1 MRLALYSRKLKDENI
16 NYVYSLFDFLK
27 KNNVEL
33 FICEELVQYD
43 LNGYSKATFL
53 DTQDV
58 VQIQPDLLVSLGGD
72 GTILDTV
79 LLTRNANIAVLGV
92 NLGRLGFLAGVN
104 KEHSFEAILGFADG
118 SSLVEERMLLEVNSN
133 IPIFIN
139 ENIALNDLT
148 FLRANTSSM
157 IEVTVYANGEL
168 LNEYTADGLI
178 VSTSTGS
185 TGYNLS
191 CGGPILHPSTNSFII
206 TPIAPHNLNIRPIV
220 LPDDT
225 LLSFEVKGRTPEF
238 LCTLDARLTHIT
250 EQHVISV
257 SKAKNSFK
265 IYQPNETNF
274 WDALKEKMHWGRT
287 TLNF

>member
-1 MRLALYSRKLKDENI
+1 MKIALYTRKMKEENVE
-16 NYVYSLFDFLK
+16 YVHSLIGFLK

-33 FICEELVQYD
+33 SICKELIPYD
-43 LNGYSKATFL
+43 TDKYAKAIFTNC
-53 DTQDV
+53 QD
-58 VQIQPDLLVSLGGD
+58 IHTILPDLMVSLGGD

-79 LLTRNANIAVLGV
+79 VLTKLAHTPVLGV

-104 KEHSFEAILGFADG
+104 KEESFQAILDFELGAKNI
-118 SSLVEERMLLEVNSN
+118 EERMLLEVNSN

-157 IEVTVYANGEL
+157 IVVTVYANGEL
-168 LNEYTADGLI
+168 LNVYTSDGLI
-178 VSTSTGS
+178 ISTSTGS
-185 TGYNLS
+185 TGYSLS

-206 TPIAPHNLNIRPIV
+206 TPIAPHNLNVRPIV

-225 LLSFEVKGRTPEF
+225 LLSFEVRGRTPEF
-238 LCTLDARLTHIT
+238 LCTLDSRLTHIT
-250 EQHVISV
+250 EQHTISV
-257 SKAKNSFK
+257 SKAKNK
-265 IYQPNETNF
+265 YYLYQPKESNF

-287 TLNF
+287 NLW

>member
-1 MRLALYSRKLKDENI
+1 MKLALYTRKLKEEHI
-16 NYVYSLFDFLK
+16 EYVYALIAFLK
-27 KNNVEL
+27 KNNIDL
-33 FICEELVQYD
+33 FICPELETYD
-43 LNGYSKATFL
+43 IASYAQSIFENCL
-53 DTQDV
+53 DIK
-58 VQIQPDLLVSLGGD
+58 QINPDIMVSLGGD

-79 LLTRNANIAVLGV
+79 VLTKLAHTPVLGV

-104 KEHSFEAILGFADG
+104 KEESFQAILNFESG
-118 SSLVEERMLLEVNSN
+118 VKNIEERMLLEVNSN

-168 LNEYTADGLI
+168 LNVYVSDGLI

-185 TGYNLS
+185 TGYSLS

-206 TPIAPHNLNIRPIV
+206 TPIAPHNLNVRPIV

-225 LLSFEVKGRTPEF
+225 LLSFEVRGRTPEF
-238 LCTLDARLTHIT
+238 LCTLDSRMTHIT
-250 EQHVISV
+250 EQHTISV
-257 SKAKNSFK
+257 SKARNKFY
-265 IYQPNETNF
+265 IYQPKENNF
-274 WDALKEKMHWGRT
+274 WDALKEKLHWGKT
-287 TLNF
+287 GLYN

>member
-1 MRLALYSRKLKDENI
+1 MKIALYSRKMKEEHID
-16 NYVYSLFDFLK
+16 YVRSLIQFLRTHQ
-27 KNNVEL
+27 VEL
-33 FICEELVQYD
+33 SICSELIPFDEDKFSV
-43 LNGYSKATFL
+43 STFSNC
-53 DTQDV
+53 QD
-58 VQIQPDLLVSLGGD
+58 ILSINPDLMVSLGGD

-79 LLTRNANIAVLGV
+79 VLTKLTHTPVLGV

-104 KEHSFEAILGFADG
+104 KEESFQAILDFEVGAKNI
-118 SSLVEERMLLEVNSN
+118 EERMLLEVNSN

-157 IEVTVYANGEL
+157 IVVTVYANGEL
-168 LNEYTADGLI
+168 LNVYTSDGLI
-178 VSTSTGS
+178 ISTSTGS
-185 TGYNLS
+185 TGYSLS

-206 TPIAPHNLNIRPIV
+206 TPIAPHNLNVRPIV

-238 LCTLDARLTHIT
+238 LCTLDSRLTHIT
-250 EQHVISV
+250 EQHTISV
-257 SKAKNSFK
+257 TKAKNKFY
-265 IYQPNETNF
+265 IYQPKENNF

-287 TLNF
+287 NNW